1 MMPPAALGPVVLDIA
16 GAQLTPQDR
25 RRLCHP
31 LVGMVIL
38 FTRNFTGPAQLA
50 RLCREIHALRDP
62 QLLIAVDH
70 EGGRVQRFRTG
81 FTHIPPMAALGRHWD
96 RDVLGACRAALAAGF
111 VLGAELRA
119 HGVDLSFAPVLDL
132 DWGRSGVIG
141 DRALHADP
149 RVVTML
155 ASQISYGLALAGMSN
170 CGKHFPGHGWAAADS
185 HVAIP
190 VDERALDD
198 ILQADAA
205 PYGWLG
211 VGLDAVMPAHVV
223 YPAVDPQP
231 AGFSARWIQDILRA
245 RLGFT
250 GAVFSDD
257 LCMAGARVVG
267 DVAASAL
274 AALAAGCDFVLVCN
288 DSAAADQVLEHLQW
302 RRTPAFDERLA
313 RLAPRN
319 GAVAPSGILQSARYR
334 AALQDLQ
341 AVGPNP
347 AGSPPRGRD
356 HHLSPA
362 AGGTVSAVR

>member
-1 MMPPAALGPVVLDIA
+1 MTPPSALGPVVLDIA
-16 GAQLTPQDR
+16 GPQLTAEDR

-70 EGGRVQRFRTG
+70 EGGRVQRFRAG
-81 FTHIPPMAALGRHWD
+81 FTHIPPMAALGRRWD
-96 RDVLGACRAALAAGF
+96 GAVLEACRVALAAGF

-119 HGVDLSFAPVLDL
+119 QGVDLSFTPVLDL
-132 DWGRSGVIG
+132 DWGRSSVIG

-155 ASQISYGLALAGMSN
+155 ASQIGHGLALAGMSN

-185 HVAIP
+185 HVAVP
-190 VDERALDD
+190 VDERKLDD
-198 ILQADAA
+198 IVREDAA
-205 PYGWLG
+205 PYAWLG

-231 AGFSARWIQDILRA
+231 AGFSTRWIQDILRT

-257 LCMAGARVVG
+257 LCMAGARVAGNV
-267 DVAASAL
+267 VASAH

-288 DSAAADQVLEHLQW
+288 DSSAADAVLEQLQW

-313 RLAPRN
+313 RLVPRN
-319 GAVAPSGILQSARYR
+319 GAVTPSAVLQSARYR
-334 AALQDLQ
+334 AALQDLR
-341 AVGPNP
+341 AIGSGPDGPP
-347 AGSPPRGRD
+347 AHRPDPSLP
-356 HHLSPA
+356 PA
-362 AGGTVSAVR
+362 AAR